1 MRFPINSISYSKII
15 SILFSIS
22 ILLVSTQL
30 FSEEPNKRF
39 NITSQAF
46 SIQEDI
52 QTMHQVSITPDENG
66 DMNIAFYLD
75 KPSEVEI
82 QIKNN
87 NGIVVE
93 TFEETS
99 LTSGKHVISVSSILK
114 GIFILQLT
122 IDGKILFSKINLL

>member
-1 MRFPINSISYSKII
+1 
-15 SILFSIS
+15 
-22 ILLVSTQL
+22 
-30 FSEEPNKRF
+30 
-39 NITSQAF
+39 
-46 SIQEDI
+46 
-52 QTMHQVSITPDENG
+52 MHQVSITPDENG